1 MVMPHSMKAIMEIM
15 TSPTTRSNAT
25 PSVEQY
31 RTNTSWG
38 MWYFS
43 LNNSI
48 KAGVFTKRSNLPILS
63 LRMREQRVKEVIR
76 GDKGSLEKKTYIDY
90 DANWS
95 SYLSWIFGVF
105 FVKIWWTVWWVRRVE
120 VWVLWN
126 YELWWKKKEMA
137 FRSLYRRNWKWG
149 GRYPAQILKKKFGPL
164 D

>member
-1 MVMPHSMKAIMEIM
+1 MKAIMGIM
-15 TSPTTRSNAT
+15 TSPTSRSNAT

-31 RTNTSWG
+31 RTDTSWG

-48 KAGVFTKRSNLPILS
+48 NSGVFTKRSNLPILS
-63 LRMREQRVKEVIR
+63 LWMKERRAEEVIR
-76 GDKGSLEKKTYIDY
+76 GVKGSLESETYVDY

-95 SYLSWIFGVF
+95 SYLSRIFGVF
-105 FVKIWWTVWWVRRVE
+105 FLWRYDEQYDEIRGLK

-126 YELWWKKKEMA
+126 YKLWWKKKEMA
-137 FRSLYRRNWKWG
+137 FRSLYSRNWIRG
-149 GRYPAQILKKKFGPL
+149 GRYLAQILERRSGSL

>member
-15 TSPTTRSNAT
+15 TSPTSRSNAT

-63 LRMREQRVKEVIR
+63 LRMREQRAEEVIR
-76 GDKGSLEKKTYIDY
+76 GDKGSLENKTYVD
-90 DANWS
+90 
-95 SYLSWIFGVF
+95 
-105 FVKIWWTVWWVRRVE
+105 
-120 VWVLWN
+120 
-126 YELWWKKKEMA
+126 
-137 FRSLYRRNWKWG
+137 
-149 GRYPAQILKKKFGPL
+149 
-164 D
+164 